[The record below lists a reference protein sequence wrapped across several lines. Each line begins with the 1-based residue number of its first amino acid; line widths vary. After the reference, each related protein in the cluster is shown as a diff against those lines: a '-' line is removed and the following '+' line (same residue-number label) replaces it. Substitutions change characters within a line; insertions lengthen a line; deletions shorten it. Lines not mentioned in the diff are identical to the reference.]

1 MPEKRLSVPE
11 YDYDIKSMTSFKIGG
26 KIARMYFPESVEE
39 FVEIKEKEPEAF
51 VAGNFSNI
59 LVSSDG
65 YDGAVI
71 CTKKIDG
78 IKFDDNTV
86 FAGAGVRGTKLSKL
100 ALENGLSGLEF
111 MIAFPGSVGGEVFMN
126 AGAHGQMVADVLK
139 SARVYSPERGVISL
153 TNQDMQFS
161 YRTSICQKMP
171 YSVLEAEFALQP
183 CAKDKI
189 QEKMDENL
197 SFRQNKQP
205 SLTLPNCG
213 STFRN
218 PDGDSA
224 GRLLDAAG
232 VKGLKIGGAHVWEN
246 HANFIINDGNATSL
260 DILELMY
267 EMYSRVKE
275 KFNVELKP
283 EVRYLGGKNE
293 KEVELYR
300 KLNLL

>member
-1 MPEKRLSVPE
+1 M
-11 YDYDIKSMTSFKIGG
+11 DYKENFEIKNLTSFKVGG
-26 KIARMYFPESVEE
+26 AIARTYFPESIEE
-39 FVEIKEKEPEAF
+39 FVKTIEKEPDAF
-51 VAGNFSNI
+51 VAGNLSNV
-59 LVSSDG
+59 LASSDG
-65 YDGAVI
+65 YDGALI
-71 CTKKIDG
+71 LTKKMDKIDFKG
-78 IKFDDNTV
+78 SKVI
-86 FAGAGVRGTKLSKL
+86 AGAGVRGTKLSKL

-126 AGAHGQMVADVLK
+126 AGAHGQMIADVLK
-139 SARVYSPERGVISL
+139 SAKVYCPQKGVITLS
-153 TNQDMQFS
+153 NSDMEFS
-161 YRTSICQKMP
+161 YRTSICQRKP
-171 YSVLEAEFALQP
+171 YSVLEAEFELTETSQ
-183 CAKDKI
+183 DKI
-189 QEKMDENL
+189 QEKMNENL

-218 PDGDSA
+218 PEGASA
-224 GRLLDAAG
+224 GRLLDEAG

-260 DILELMY
+260 DILELMHQ
-267 EMYSRVKE
+267 MYSRVKE

-293 KEVELYR
+293 KEVELCR

>member
-1 MPEKRLSVPE
+1 MSKL
-11 YDYDIKSMTSFKIGG
+11 DYKENFEIKSLTSFKIGG
-26 KIARMYFPESVEE
+26 TIARIYFPENVEE
-39 FVEIKEKEPEAF
+39 FIQAIEKEPDAF
-51 VAGNFSNI
+51 VAGNLSNV

-71 CTKKIDG
+71 LTKKMDNID
-78 IKFDDNTV
+78 FDGNKV
-86 FAGAGVRGTKLSKL
+86 IAGAGVRGTKLSKL
-100 ALENGLSGLEF
+100 ALENDLSGLEF

-126 AGAHGQMVADVLK
+126 AGAHGQMIADVLK
-139 SARVYSPERGVISL
+139 SAKVYCPQTGIITLSNS
-153 TNQDMQFS
+153 DMEFS
-161 YRTSICQKMP
+161 YRTSICQRKP
-171 YSVLEAEFALQP
+171 YSVLEAEFELTETSQ
-183 CAKDKI
+183 DKI
-189 QEKMDENL
+189 QEKMNENL

-218 PDGDSA
+218 PEGDSA
-224 GRLLDAAG
+224 GRLLDEAG

-293 KEVELYR
+293 KEAELCKILYQ
-300 KLNLL
+300 K

>member
-1 MPEKRLSVPE
+1 M
-11 YDYDIKSMTSFKIGG
+11 DYKENFEIKNLTSFKVGG
-26 KIARMYFPESVEE
+26 AIARTYFPESIEE
-39 FVEIKEKEPEAF
+39 FVKTIEKEPDAF
-51 VAGNFSNI
+51 VAGNLSNV
-59 LVSSDG
+59 LASSDG
-65 YDGAVI
+65 YDGALI
-71 CTKKIDG
+71 LTKKMDKIDFKG
-78 IKFDDNTV
+78 SKVI
-86 FAGAGVRGTKLSKL
+86 AGAGVRGTKLSKL

-126 AGAHGQMVADVLK
+126 AGAHGQMIADVLK
-139 SARVYSPERGVISL
+139 SAKVYCPQKGVITLS
-153 TNQDMQFS
+153 NSDMEFS
-161 YRTSICQKMP
+161 YRTSICQRKP
-171 YSVLEAEFALQP
+171 YSVLEAEFELTETSQ
-183 CAKDKI
+183 DKI
-189 QEKMDENL
+189 QEKMNENL

-218 PDGDSA
+218 PEGDSA
-224 GRLLDAAG
+224 GRLLDEAG

-246 HANFIINDGNATSL
+246 HANFIINDGSATSL

-293 KEVELYR
+293 KEVELCR

>member
-1 MPEKRLSVPE
+1 M
-11 YDYDIKSMTSFKIGG
+11 
-26 KIARMYFPESVEE
+26 
-39 FVEIKEKEPEAF
+39 
-51 VAGNFSNI
+51 
-59 LVSSDG
+59 SSDG

-78 IKFDDNTV
+78 IRIEGNRV
-86 FAGAGVRGTKLSKL
+86 LAGAGVRGTKLSKIV
-100 ALENGLSGLEF
+100 LENGLSGLEF

-126 AGAHGQMVADVLK
+126 AGAHGQMIADVLR
-139 SARVYSPERGVISL
+139 SARVYCPEKGVISL
-153 TNQDMQFS
+153 TNADMQFS

-183 CAKDKI
+183 CANDKI
-189 QEKMDENL
+189 QEKMNENL

-218 PDGDSA
+218 PEGDSA
-224 GRLLDAAG
+224 GRLLDKAG

-260 DILELMY
+260 DVLELMY

-293 KEVELYR
+293 KEGELCR
-300 KLNLL
+300 KLKLL